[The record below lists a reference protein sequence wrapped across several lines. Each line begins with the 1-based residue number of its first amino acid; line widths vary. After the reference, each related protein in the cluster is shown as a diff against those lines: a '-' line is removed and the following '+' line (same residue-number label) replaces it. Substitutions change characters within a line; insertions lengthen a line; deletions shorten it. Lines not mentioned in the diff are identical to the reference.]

1 LLFHDAPF
9 LWLLLATFV
18 GYWWV
23 LRSQGARNLLL
34 LAASVVFYAHWN
46 PWLVLLVVATAMYD
60 YRMARAIEDAPTE
73 RARGARLVAAIAA
86 PLGLLAYFKYT
97 HFRDA
102 HDLDGPRLLRGPDL
116 LRLLGAL
123 RHGDRERAP
132 ARYHPPDQLP
142 HALLRGEPRGVL
154 ASLAHH
160 ALDVA
165 PRLSL
170 HPARRESPRHLHDL
184 PQPLAHDAAGRVV
197 ARRRV
202 DVRRLGRLSWDAARP
217 ASGDPLARLDRPPTA
232 PSPPGGADVP
242 PRVCGVGALPR
253 AEPRGSRR
261 GPGADVRPG
270 ARTGARPG
278 GERARGRHPWY
289 GARRTPPR
297 HVRERATP
305 DTHPPRPAAR
315 DCAGLW
321 LLARGAARTRH
332 GRGLPLLPGLGPVPP
347 VPSCPRPDPA
357 RARCVLAI
365 AGVVIAAGQLAAGL
379 ALDAAPAKV
388 RFAQGAK
395 VLDQARGLGRAPYVL
410 LLGSSRFWE
419 LDAGTAAVVLSE
431 TVGAESPPV
440 VKGAVPA
447 GDPVVADYLLERLLT
462 QGSRPAL
469 IVLEISPETICYPTR
484 WVAEHAI
491 RFFTWGDVAAWVP
504 EIVIAGQVRKVAAA
518 RFAPIHLYRRELLT
532 WMAGAAP
539 PYLRVAPPGGP
550 GGTAARRAERLV
562 PGAEHA
568 RVPPAPTAN
577 RNDTTEEPERLR
589 PNAATLFRLREPRK
603 WLRH

>member
-1 LLFHDAPF
+1 
-9 LWLLLATFV
+9 
-18 GYWWV
+18 
-23 LRSQGARNLLL
+23 
-34 LAASVVFYAHWN
+34 
-46 PWLVLLVVATAMYD
+46 M
-60 YRMARAIEDAPTE
+60 
-73 RARGARLVAAIAA
+73 
-86 PLGLLAYFKYT
+86 
-97 HFRDA
+97 
-102 HDLDGPRLLRGPDL
+102 
-116 LRLLGAL
+116 
-123 RHGDRERAP
+123 
-132 ARYHPPDQLP
+132 
-142 HALLRGEPRGVL
+142 
-154 ASLAHH
+154 
-160 ALDVA
+160 
-165 PRLSL
+165 
-170 HPARRESPRHLHDL
+170 
-184 PQPLAHDAAGRVV
+184 
-197 ARRRV
+197 
-202 DVRRLGRLSWDAARP
+202 
-217 ASGDPLARLDRPPTA
+217 
-232 PSPPGGADVP
+232 
-242 PRVCGVGALPR
+242 
-253 AEPRGSRR
+253 
-261 GPGADVRPG
+261 
-270 ARTGARPG
+270 
-278 GERARGRHPWY
+278 
-289 GARRTPPR
+289 
-297 HVRERATP
+297 
-305 DTHPPRPAAR
+305 
-315 DCAGLW
+315 
-321 LLARGAARTRH
+321 
-332 GRGLPLLPGLGPVPP
+332 PP

-388 RFAQGAK
+388 RFAQGAE

-589 PNAATLFRLREPRK
+589 PNAATLFGLRETRK
-603 WLRH
+603 WLRHYRLDGGAARALEHVLARCQDAGIRVALVGVPVSSWVRELYTPEIEGAFHEYMDRVSRRYGAEFVDYRARVPDRFFKDHHHLNHRGADLFIRVLVGEVLAPRWNSKGDQFGAWPATIRPVSSSTAQAAHCAEPNPNSKPRASWEPRVLLPGWRFPRTS